1 MRHSPIC
8 HWSLLIWMLT
18 PWNFAESEEP
28 QYELVLRGGKIID
41 GTGNP
46 WFAGDIGIQNQRIV
60 AVGRIAAGRG
70 QQELDVRGLFVAPG
84 FIDMHSHS
92 DTLLLQDGNAQSK
105 IRQGVT
111 TEVLGKGRS
120 MAPRVGKLSPR
131 AIEIQGKVH
140 QIESLEDYFQ
150 TVETAGIA
158 TNVASYVGLGTVWR
172 CVMGDTFERPTR
184 DQVETMKQL
193 VTQAIQ
199 HGAWGLSRQVMMPP
213 GSLATTAEIIEL
225 CRATAAQGGI
235 YSTHIRNEGTG
246 VFAAVEEAIR
256 VAETAALPV
265 DIIHL
270 KIADQQFWG
279 RMNELIALI
288 EAARHRGVNV
298 QANVY
303 PYTRGNNNLSSIIPP
318 WAHEGGRGAMLE
330 RLRDPDARQRMKRD
344 ILEGLPGWYNH
355 FTAIGGDWGR
365 MLVSGN
371 NRFKGLTM
379 DRVMAL
385 RTRGQQSPD
394 LLEELFDLLIEEG
407 GSVGTVY
414 AHHTE
419 RDMKLALRQPWCSIG
434 SDGSAYAISGPL
446 RRGHP
451 HPRNFG
457 TFPRVLGRYVREQ
470 QHLRLEDAIRKMTSL
485 NANKLGLPQRGL
497 LVPGYWAD
505 VTVFDAQRVMDRAT
519 FTEPFQYNSG
529 IEFVIVNGE
538 LVLSRGQHTG
548 KRPGRALR
556 KPPVSES

>member
-1 MRHSPIC
+1 MRHSPI
-8 HWSLLIWMLT
+8 WQWYVLVWMLT

-28 QYELVLRGGKIID
+28 QYELILRGGKIID

-46 WFAGDIGIQNQRIV
+46 WFAGDIGIKNQRIV
-60 AVGRIAAGRG
+60 AVGRIGSGRG
-70 QQELDVRGLFVAPG
+70 QQELDVRGLVVAPG

-111 TEVLGKGRS
+111 TEVLGEGRS

-150 TVETAGIA
+150 MAETAGIA

-199 HGAWGLSRQVMMPP
+199 HGAWGLSSQVMMPP

-303 PYTRGNNNLSSIIPP
+303 P
-318 WAHEGGRGAMLE
+318 
-330 RLRDPDARQRMKRD
+330 
-344 ILEGLPGWYNH
+344 
-355 FTAIGGDWGR
+355 
-365 MLVSGN
+365 
-371 NRFKGLTM
+371 
-379 DRVMAL
+379 
-385 RTRGQQSPD
+385 
-394 LLEELFDLLIEEG
+394 
-407 GSVGTVY
+407 
-414 AHHTE
+414 
-419 RDMKLALRQPWCSIG
+419 
-434 SDGSAYAISGPL
+434 
-446 RRGHP
+446 
-451 HPRNFG
+451 
-457 TFPRVLGRYVREQ
+457 
-470 QHLRLEDAIRKMTSL
+470 
-485 NANKLGLPQRGL
+485 
-497 LVPGYWAD
+497 
-505 VTVFDAQRVMDRAT
+505 
-519 FTEPFQYNSG
+519 
-529 IEFVIVNGE
+529 
-538 LVLSRGQHTG
+538 
-548 KRPGRALR
+548 
-556 KPPVSES
+556 

>member
-1 MRHSPIC
+1 
-8 HWSLLIWMLT
+8 LT
-18 PWNFAESEEP
+18 PWNIADSDEP
-28 QYELVLRGGKIID
+28 DHDPDYDLVLRGGKIID

-46 WFAGDIGIQNQRIV
+46 WFAGDVGVRNQRIV

-70 QQELDVRGLFVAPG
+70 RRELNVQGLMVAPG

-111 TEVLGKGRS
+111 TEVLGEGRS

-131 AIEIQGKVH
+131 AIDIEGKVH

-172 CVMGDTFERPTR
+172 CVMGDTFQRPTR
-184 DQVETMKQL
+184 DQLETMKQL

-199 HGAWGLSRQVMMPP
+199 HGAWGLSSQVMMPP
-213 GSLATTAEIIEL
+213 GSLATTTEIIEL
-225 CRATAAQGGI
+225 CRAAAAQGGI

-256 VAETAALPV
+256 IAETAALPV

-318 WAHEGGRGAMLE
+318 WAHEGGRGAMLG
-330 RLRDPDARQRMKRD
+330 RLRDPDTRQRMKRD
-344 ILEGLPGWYNH
+344 ILQGLPGWYNH
-355 FTAIGGDWGR
+355 FTAIGGDWSR

-385 RTRGQQSPD
+385 RTRGQERPD

-419 RDMKLALRQPWCSIG
+419 RDMKLALHQPWCSIG

-485 NANKLGLPQRGL
+485 NANKLGLQQRGL

-505 VTVFDAQRVMDRAT
+505 VTVFDAERVIDRAT
-519 FTEPFQYNSG
+519 FTEPFQYNEG

-538 LVLSRGQHTG
+538 LVLNRGQHTG

-556 KPPVSES
+556 KPPAPAP